1 MPAKRTSGQLKSE
14 DFRRVMAYTW
24 ATQKEQATTT
34 LKKKVIEHNNNN
46 NNNNN
51 RLSGFLLFCV
61 LVHDLRFAL
70 QN

>member
-1 MPAKRTSGQLKSE
+1 MPKRTSGQLKSE

-46 NNNNN
+46 N

-70 QN
+70 QY